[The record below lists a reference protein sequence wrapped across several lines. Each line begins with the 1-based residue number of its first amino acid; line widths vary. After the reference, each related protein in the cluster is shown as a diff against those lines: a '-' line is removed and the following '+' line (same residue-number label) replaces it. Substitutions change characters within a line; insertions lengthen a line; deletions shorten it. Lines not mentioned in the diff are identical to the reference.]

1 MQSKRIKYLIDYL
14 IKEDER
20 YKNNS
25 FSQSED
31 EEKNLLRALL
41 NIREPKTITEEFL
54 KIQDEYLQE
63 EISKKGIVSL
73 SDLTQVEE
81 NIYFYKGDITLLK
94 VDAIVN
100 AANSKM
106 LGCFIP
112 NHKCIDNAIHTFSG
126 VQLRLKCNSIMK
138 NQKQDEEVGNAKIT
152 PAYNL
157 PSKYI
162 IHTVGP
168 VVTSALTTSHKQ
180 KLKECYMSC
189 LNKAIEN
196 NITSIAFC
204 CISTGEFHFPNEQA
218 AEIAI
223 NTVKEFLN
231 KTDSRIKVIFNVFTD
246 KDERIYKE
254 KLWIK

>member
-20 YKNNS
+20 YKNIS

-31 EEKNLLRALL
+31 EGKNLLRALL

-81 NIYFYKGDITLLK
+81 NIYFYRGDITLLK